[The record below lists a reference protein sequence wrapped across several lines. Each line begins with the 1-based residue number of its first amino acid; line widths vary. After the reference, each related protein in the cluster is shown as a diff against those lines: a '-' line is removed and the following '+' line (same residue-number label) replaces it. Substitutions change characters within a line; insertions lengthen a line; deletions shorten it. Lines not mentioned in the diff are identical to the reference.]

1 MIEGFFNVWFF
12 CSQHIFVH
20 SWYTHFHSV
29 LFAVNKKR
37 GLVQLLYSVQAL
49 VFGASHSGAG
59 LMGGRFRCLKY
70 WVTCWGSSAR
80 TDLASV
86 SLGAWQRTRARE
98 HHMNPDKHLEYW
110 WLLSLLWQH
119 RETSQVLPWADV
131 CAMSPQSFSFLQ
143 FESQR
148 LCSHIYKTQ
157 RKPTWNACLCTN
169 EAIYCT
175 VCMLNY
181 ILI

>member
-1 MIEGFFNVWFF
+1 M
-12 CSQHIFVH
+12 
-20 SWYTHFHSV
+20 
-29 LFAVNKKR
+29 FAVNKKR
-37 GLVQLLYSVQAL
+37 GLVQLLYSVRAL

-98 HHMNPDKHLEYW
+98 HYMNPDKHLEYW
-110 WLLSLLWQH
+110 WLLSLLLQH

-143 FESQR
+143 FKSQR
-148 LCSHIYKTQ
+148 LCCHIYKTHT
-157 RKPTWNACLCTN
+157 KKTHIKCLFMYKWGNLLYSMYAELYSDLKKNLVYAYQYTFF
-169 EAIYCT
+169 
-175 VCMLNY
+175 LK
-181 ILI
+181 